1 MNTPVKTTD
10 RNLNHNNVLSAPG
23 VRFAEAQL
31 TTGVRIH
38 YAEWGNPAEETIIF
52 LHGVTDS
59 WFSFSPV
66 LEHLSP
72 NHHVYM
78 LDQRGHGNSD
88 KPETG
93 YAVADF
99 AADVIAFM
107 GALSL
112 TSVTLIGHSMGSYIG
127 QRVAV
132 NAPDRVK
139 RLVLID
145 SAANP
150 FTEDLNGFLVA
161 VNELTDP
168 VPEAFAEEF
177 QVSTIYGSLKDGFLE
192 DVVSESM
199 KLPARVWKLALN
211 ELIIGDATS
220 PLEQIAAPT
229 LVLWGDQDTI
239 WPRTEQEA
247 LAARIPTAVLRIYQ
261 ETGHALHWE
270 RPEQFAR
277 DVESFI
283 ASGAVSGSTT
293 VNF

>member
-1 MNTPVKTTD
+1 MNTPVKTAD
-10 RNLNHNNVLSAPG
+10 RNMTNNVLNVPG
-23 VRFAEAQL
+23 VRFADAQL
-31 TTGVRIH
+31 STGVRIH
-38 YAEWGNPAEETIIF
+38 YAEWGNPAGETIVF

-66 LEHLSP
+66 LDHLSP
-72 NHHVYM
+72 RYHVYM

-107 GALSL
+107 EALSL
-112 TSVTLIGHSMGSYIG
+112 PQVTLIGHSMGSFVA
-127 QRVAV
+127 QRIAV
-132 NAPDRVK
+132 KAPERVK

-145 SAANP
+145 SATDP

-168 VPEAFAEEF
+168 VPDAFVEEF
-177 QVSTIYGSLKDGFLE
+177 QVSTIYGALKDGFLE
-192 DVVSESM
+192 DVISESK
-199 KLPARVWKLALN
+199 KLPALVWKSALN
-211 ELIIGDATS
+211 ELVIGDAVS
-220 PLEQIAAPT
+220 PVEQIAAPT
-229 LVLWGDQDTI
+229 LILWGDHDAI

-247 LAARIPTAVLRIYQ
+247 LAQRIPNGELRVYP

-270 RPEQFAR
+270 RPEHFAH
-277 DVESFI
+277 DLDSFI
-283 ASGAVSGSTT
+283 SLTT
-293 VNF
+293 LNPLNQQP